1 MTRRFQSAFVVLLL
15 ACSAT
20 TAYAQTRIDRNVV
33 YGMYSGLALL
43 MDVYYPNQP
52 NGYAIIG
59 IQGSGWNAPL
69 GYDAAPLKDRGSAW
83 RGLTDAGYT
92 LFAINHRA
100 SPRFEYPAAVEDA
113 QRAVRYI
120 RHNAKTFG
128 INPDRIG
135 AIGGSS
141 GAHLAAMLGTLDG
154 KGDETDSDRIN
165 RVSSKVQTVVA
176 IFGPFDLT
184 RVHTISGGPAVALFV
199 GVRPTPVGTTPSGPE
214 ARRYAA
220 ASPIT
225 YVTADDAPFL
235 LFHGDADQT
244 VPVEQSQLMER
255 ALKTAG
261 IPVEF
266 ITVPGGGHGQNFQL
280 KEGDPRL
287 PDTVGAAGK
296 WFDKHLRQVTADST
310 RSSSK

>member
-1 MTRRFQSAFVVLLL
+1 MPRIHPVVVVLVLSL
-15 ACSAT
+15 SVI
-20 TAYAQTRIDRNVV
+20 TAQAQTRVDRNVV

-43 MDVYYPNQP
+43 MDVYYPDRP
-52 NGYAIIG
+52 NGHAIIG

-69 GYDAAPLKDRGSAW
+69 GYDAAPLKDRASAW

-92 LFAINHRA
+92 LFSINHRA

-113 QRAVRYI
+113 QRAVRYV

-154 KGDETDSDRIN
+154 KGDETDSDRVN

-199 GVRPTPVGTTPSGPE
+199 GVRPAPEGTTSSAPE

-220 ASPIT
+220 ASPVT
-225 YVTADDAPFL
+225 YVTSDDAPFL

-255 ALKTAG
+255 ALKNVG

-266 ITVPGGGHGQNFQL
+266 ITVPGGGHGQNFQM

-296 WFDKHLRQVTADST
+296 WFDKHLRQVTSNSART
-310 RSSSK
+310 GSK

>member
-1 MTRRFQSAFVVLLL
+1 MMLRYLVVVGLVVSL
-15 ACSAT
+15 SVAT
-20 TAYAQTRIDRNVV
+20 AHAQTRIDRNVV

-43 MDVYYPNQP
+43 MDVHYPDRP
-52 NGYAIIG
+52 NGHGIIA

-69 GYDAAPLKDRGSAW
+69 GYDAPPLKTRVSAW
-83 RGLTDAGYT
+83 SGLTNAGYT

-100 SPRFEYPAAVEDA
+100 SPRFEYPDAVEDA
-113 QRAVRYI
+113 QRAVRYV

-128 INPDRIG
+128 IDSDRIG

-154 KGDETDSDRIN
+154 KGDETDSDRVN

-199 GVRPTPVGTTPSGPE
+199 GVRPTPVGTTPGAPE

-225 YVTADDAPFL
+225 YVTADDPPFL
-235 LFHGDADQT
+235 LFHGDVDQT
-244 VPVEQSQLMER
+244 VPIEQSTLMER
-255 ALKTAG
+255 ALKKAEV
-261 IPVEF
+261 PVEF
-266 ITVPGGGHGQNFQL
+266 ITVSGGGHGENFQL
-280 KEGDPRL
+280 KTGDPRL
-287 PDTVGAAGK
+287 PDTMGLSAK
-296 WFDKHLRQVTADST
+296 WFDKYLKAASGT
-310 RSSSK
+310 SSSGSR